1 MKYEY
6 EAEMENPS
14 LYHLTCLG
22 SNPGT
27 RSKRLATGHVSHGT
41 TSGSNVPH
49 LYSGGVRFET
59 GQVNVSTTLTVVFV
73 VFFSLH
79 TSVFAVS

>member
-1 MKYEY
+1 MKYGY
-6 EAEMENPS
+6 GAKVKNPS
-14 LYHLTCLG
+14 LYHLTCLR

-27 RSKRLATGHVSHGT
+27 RSKRSATGRVSHGT
-41 TSGSNVPH
+41 SSSSNVPH

-59 GQVNVSTTLTVVFV
+59 GRVNVSTTLTDVLV

-79 TSVFAVS
+79 TSVVALP